1 MIGITLSEAEVAV
14 LKELLI
20 DFVKRVS
27 GNENQRRPEE
37 IAILPAVMQL
47 LLNASEGSSEKTSFT
62 NRVSFGKRTVIAK
75 PDSEAEAHDKIPPN
89 SANDNNNI
97 VGPPYTGSFLPI

>member
-1 MIGITLSEAEVAV
+1 MIAIILSEAEAVA
-14 LKELLI
+14 LKELLF

-27 GNENQRRPEE
+27 GYGNQRRPEE

-47 LLNASEGSSEKTSFT
+47 LLNASEASSEKTSFT
-62 NRVSFGKRTVIAK
+62 NRVSFGKRPPTTK
-75 PDSEAEAHDKIPPN
+75 PDSEAEKQDTFSHFLE
-89 SANDNNNI
+89 NDNNNI